1 MKYSRHIFVIF
12 CLVSLACQTGLPTD
26 SGSEKEKPVQERSTV
41 ELAGRLQESVTLQDS
56 VLYLLKGDLIIPRGV
71 TVHIPAGAMILATGV
86 YEIFVQGR
94 LLCKG
99 TEEKPVRFGVRM
111 DETSD
116 EQHWKGIR
124 LQQAEGTNIF
134 HYVHIREAVFGI
146 LSTGST
152 VEISNSRFTG
162 NLIAVD
168 AIKNSVLAIRT
179 TVFDSLENQGVV
191 IKTGTPAYIDSS
203 VFSEISGIA
212 IECDASPLEL
222 TNSTFQNVDWGLRL
236 ISSPRSLI
244 RRNTFRSGIYGLHIG
259 SSDSVQIVENTISD
273 FARRGIY
280 LFNLGYRM
288 VQINRNNIDN
298 PKWNL
303 FLQNVRNSTI
313 DARECWWGS
322 AVEDSIAE
330 KIYDGIDVTP
340 LDTVLYAPV
349 QTSEIIF

>member
-244 RRNTFRSGIYGLHIG
+244 RKNTFLSGVYGLNIG
-259 SSDSVQIVENTISD
+259 SSDSVQIMENTISD
-273 FARRGIY
+273 LAVGIF
-280 LFNLGYRM
+280 LFNLSYRT
-288 VQINRNNIDN
+288 VQMNRNNIDN
-298 PKWNL
+298 PRWNL
-303 FLQNVRNSTI
+303 FLQNVNHSTI

-322 AVEDSIAE
+322 AVEDSIAK
-330 KIYDGIDVTP
+330 KIHDGIDVTP
-340 LDTVLYAPV
+340 LDTVLVMPIR
-349 QTSEIIF
+349 TSEIIF